1 MHLGEC
7 ISQAACSS
15 IEMAPSIDGTRP
27 FCFVRRQDGAR
38 MTVDASRIGRLVLIL
53 SGVSAGKR
61 GAIVFSKGDHLRVR
75 ISPPTDA
82 DVIRTVDVSIS
93 EIKFI
98 D

>member
-1 MHLGEC
+1 
-7 ISQAACSS
+7 
-15 IEMAPSIDGTRP
+15 
-27 FCFVRRQDGAR
+27 

-75 ISPPTDA
+75 ISPLTDA